1 MQGYVDRIRLCRAEI
16 TVIGG
21 RQTIVVDAVVDS
33 GFNGDLCLPA
43 QAAIQLGLE
52 LFGMQRI
59 ELADGTKKRELF
71 FTGEVV
77 FDGEPRGVEIF
88 LTDSED
94 ALIGAGLLLDHILT
108 VDYVDQTV
116 EITRKEQH
124 RHAR

>member
-1 MQGYVDRIRLCRAEI
+1 MRGYIDEHGLCRAEI

-21 RQTIVVDAVVDS
+21 WQTAIIDAVIDT

-43 QAAIQLGLE
+43 QIAIRLGLH
-52 LFGMQRI
+52 LYGMQRI

-77 FDGEPRGVEIF
+77 FDGEQEWVEIF

-94 ALIGAGLLLDHILT
+94 ALLGAGLLAVHVVTI
-108 VDYVDQTV
+108 DYVEQTL
-116 EITRKEQH
+116 EIAQKEQQC
-124 RHAR
+124 